1 MPRFNANLSMMFP
14 ELEEPKRFEA
24 ARIAGFTAVEFLR
37 PYNHPIADMRRW
49 LDDAGLEMVL
59 INSPM
64 GNPEKGE
71 RGLGA
76 LPGRQAD
83 FRASLDQA
91 LDYANGLGAGMVHL
105 MAGAVPEGL
114 SRETCEQTFIE
125 NVREAS
131 ETAKQRGV
139 RLMLEPLNARD
150 VPGYLHSTS
159 NQARR
164 IIEASGAGN
173 VFLQYDLYHLQIM
186 QGDLVE
192 GLKQNLD
199 IIGHIQFSSVPGR
212 HEPQY
217 GEVNMPHCFDAI
229 DALGYTGWVGCEY
242 RPKGDTLTG
251 LTWAHPYGIGLGA
264 A

>member
-1 MPRFNANLSMMFP
+1 MMFP
-14 ELEEPKRFEA
+14 ELEEPARFEA
-24 ARIAGFTAVEFLR
+24 ARKAGFTAAEFLR
-37 PYNHPIADMRRW
+37 PYNHSIAEVRRW
-49 LDDAGLEMVL
+49 LDDSGIEMVL

-64 GNPEKGE
+64 GNPDAGE
-71 RGLGA
+71 RGLGS

-91 LDYANGLGAGMVHL
+91 LDYANGLGAGCIHL
-105 MAGAVPEGL
+105 MAGLVPEGV
-114 SRETCEQTFIE
+114 SRNESEATFIE

-131 ETAKQRGV
+131 ETAKRRGV

-159 NQARR
+159 KQARR
-164 IIEASGAGN
+164 IIEASGADN

-192 GLKQNLD
+192 GLKANMD

-217 GEVNMPHCFDAI
+217 GEVNMPHCFEAI

-242 RPKGDTLTG
+242 RPKAGTLEG

-264 A
+264 GQGE

>member
-1 MPRFNANLSMMFP
+1 MPRFAANLSMMFP
-14 ELEEPKRFEA
+14 ELEEARRFEA
-24 ARIAGFTAVEFLR
+24 ARKAGFTACEFLR
-37 PYNHPIADMRRW
+37 PYNNPIADVKRW
-49 LDDAGLEMVL
+49 LDDAGMELVL
-59 INSPM
+59 LNSPM
-64 GNPEKGE
+64 GNPDAGE

-83 FRASLDQA
+83 FRASLEQA
-91 LDYANGLGAGMVHL
+91 LDYANGLGAGMMHL
-105 MAGAVPEGL
+105 MAGVVPEGV
-114 SRETCEQTFIE
+114 SRDVSERTFIE
-125 NVREAS
+125 NVAEAS
-131 ETAKQRGV
+131 ETAKRRGV

-159 NQARR
+159 KQARH
-164 IIEASGAGN
+164 IIEASGADN

-192 GLKQNLD
+192 GLKENMD

-229 DALGYTGWVGCEY
+229 DTLGYSGWVGCEY
-242 RPKGDTLTG
+242 RPKGDTLEG
-251 LTWAHPYGIGLGA
+251 LTWAYPYGIGLGA

>member
-1 MPRFNANLSMMFP
+1 MPRFNANISMMFP
-14 ELEEPKRFEA
+14 ELEEPARFEA
-24 ARIAGFTAVEFLR
+24 ARKAGFTAVEFLR
-37 PYNHPIADMRRW
+37 PYNHPVAAMRRW

-64 GNPEKGE
+64 GNPEAGE
-71 RGLGA
+71 RGLGS

-83 FRASLDQA
+83 FRASLEQA
-91 LDYANGLGAGMVHL
+91 LDYANGLGAGRIHL
-105 MAGAVPEGL
+105 MAGLVPEGV
-114 SRETCEQTFIE
+114 SREASEATFIE

-131 ETAKQRGV
+131 GTAKKRGV

-159 NQARR
+159 KQARR
-164 IIEASGAGN
+164 IIEASGADN
-173 VFLQYDLYHLQIM
+173 IFLQYDLYHLQIM

-192 GLKQNLD
+192 GLKANMD

-217 GEVNMPHCFDAI
+217 G
-229 DALGYTGWVGCEY
+229 
-242 RPKGDTLTG
+242 
-251 LTWAHPYGIGLGA
+251 
-264 A
+264 